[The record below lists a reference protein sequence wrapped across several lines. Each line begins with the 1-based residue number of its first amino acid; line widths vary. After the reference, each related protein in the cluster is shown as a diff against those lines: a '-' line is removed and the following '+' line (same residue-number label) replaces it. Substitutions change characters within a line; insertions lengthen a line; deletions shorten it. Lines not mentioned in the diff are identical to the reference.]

1 MFTRLGFLPDSP
13 FRNENISEASKIC
26 EFDFYTNSSGTSD
39 INIYI
44 FKCSYKNAIAYSRG
58 YLPIIIGVF
67 HAMAGMAAAMPGL
80 KKFPSAGKEIEAN
93 R

>member
-1 MFTRLGFLPDSP
+1 METMRELLIKSHLTRRRTGLGTDLF
-13 FRNENISEASKIC
+13 
-26 EFDFYTNSSGTSD
+26 
-39 INIYI
+39 
-44 FKCSYKNAIAYSRG
+44 AITG
-58 YLPIIIGVF
+58 IGVF

>member
-1 MFTRLGFLPDSP
+1 MLSGWKEQTPSQTFVSQ
-13 FRNENISEASKIC
+13 NQWVISDTLQT
-26 EFDFYTNSSGTSD
+26 FN
-39 INIYI
+39 
-44 FKCSYKNAIAYSRG
+44 NA
-58 YLPIIIGVF
+58 PIIGVF

>member
-1 MFTRLGFLPDSP
+1 MSWNELFLFLKSLQC
-13 FRNENISEASKIC
+13 FVSYIR
-26 EFDFYTNSSGTSD
+26 D
-39 INIYI
+39 IT
-44 FKCSYKNAIAYSRG
+44 
-58 YLPIIIGVF
+58 IGVF

>member
-1 MFTRLGFLPDSP
+1 MRILRCNARQLLTVANPT
-13 FRNENISEASKIC
+13 IYC
-26 EFDFYTNSSGTSD
+26 TFDGAAD
-39 INIYI
+39 
-44 FKCSYKNAIAYSRG
+44 
-58 YLPIIIGVF
+58 IGVF